1 MKEPNGTTLKNASAQ
16 ASKISVI
23 SNGTSIIGNMASDGA
38 IRIDGEVLGDVSA
51 NSVTV
56 GQSGRVD
63 GTVHA
68 QQVVILGC
76 ITGSVD
82 GSDVHIES
90 TARVHGDVR
99 HSVLSVAPG
108 AQIDGFFERAPL
120 RDREEQFVAERTF
133 ARATASSVQM
143 AQSIN

>member
-1 MKEPNGTTLKNASAQ
+1 MKEPSGTTLKNASAQ
-16 ASKISVI
+16 AGKISVI

-68 QQVVILGC
+68 QEVIILGC
-76 ITGSVD
+76 VTGSID

-90 TARVHGDVR
+90 TARVQGDVT
-99 HSVLSVAPG
+99 HSVLSVKPG

-120 RDREEQFVAERTF
+120 REREKQFVAERNF
-133 ARATASSVQM
+133 ARAKMSPDLL
-143 AQSIN
+143 AQRIN